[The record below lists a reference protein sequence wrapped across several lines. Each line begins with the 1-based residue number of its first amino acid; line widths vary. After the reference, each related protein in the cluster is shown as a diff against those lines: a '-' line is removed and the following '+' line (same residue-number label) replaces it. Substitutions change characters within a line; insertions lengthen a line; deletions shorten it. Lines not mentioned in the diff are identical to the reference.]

1 LARYWGNLL
10 VKERAAYLSKSLG
23 PFFFAGRP
31 FCPGNFDP
39 PKGNLGHHTNGA
51 AAWCLMSDDEELL

>member
-1 LARYWGNLL
+1 MSQ
-10 VKERAAYLSKSLG
+10 RACCLPLQVSGA
-23 PFFFAGRP
+23 FFVVAGRP